1 MRPGPT
7 FKLGC
12 VHASLARRR
21 AKPRAPNLGAFIYR
35 APARYEYL
43 IAIVSL
49 ETIFGLEW
57 TRRHDRIA

>member
-12 VHASLARRR
+12 VHASLAHRR
-21 AKPRAPNLGAFIYR
+21 AKPRAADLGVFIYH

-43 IAIVSL
+43 IAIRL
-49 ETIFGLEW
+49 T
-57 TRRHDRIA
+57 

>member
-21 AKPRAPNLGAFIYR
+21 AKPGAADLGAFIYR

-43 IAIVSL
+43 IAIRL
-49 ETIFGLEW
+49 T
-57 TRRHDRIA
+57 